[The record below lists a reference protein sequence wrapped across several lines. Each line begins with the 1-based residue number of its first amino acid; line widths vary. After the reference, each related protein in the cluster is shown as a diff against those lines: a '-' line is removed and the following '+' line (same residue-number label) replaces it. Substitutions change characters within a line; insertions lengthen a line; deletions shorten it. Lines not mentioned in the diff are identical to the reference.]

1 MSSATSCCR
10 FRCGERR
17 YVRAIEFRP
26 GNARVLHHARIL
38 LDDTGEI
45 RRLDATEPAPG
56 FGGMDV
62 PGARFPDGHFL
73 GWAPGKTPDAE
84 AYPWP
89 LEPGT
94 DFVVQMHLKPTGR
107 AEHGAGVDRPVPHRQ
122 RRRRRRR

>member
-1 MSSATSCCR
+1 MPVPFTVPADGPDV
-10 FRCGERR
+10 FRNFVLPMPLTERR
-17 YVRAIEFRP
+17 YVRALEFRP

-38 LDDTGEI
+38 LDDTGEV
-45 RRLDATEPAPG
+45 RRLDGKEAAPG

-73 GWAPGKTPDAE
+73 GWAPGKAPGRE

-94 DFVVQMHLKPTGR
+94 ISSSR
-107 AEHGAGVDRPVPHRQ
+107 CI
-122 RRRRRRR
+122 